1 MRQPDAAEQAETPI
15 YCLRFVRVGGGGL
28 MRWGWG
34 ALGIAPGLPLPRRI
48 NTAILDLAPE
58 VRARLVAM
66 SAATID
72 RTLRDIRQ
80 QAGTATRRRSA
91 PFGGDQTQRAGA
103 HV

>member
-48 NTAILDLAPE
+48 NTAILG
-58 VRARLVAM
+58 VGVVGVA
-66 SAATID
+66 I
-72 RTLRDIRQ
+72 
-80 QAGTATRRRSA
+80 G
-91 PFGGDQTQRAGA
+91 
-103 HV
+103 H